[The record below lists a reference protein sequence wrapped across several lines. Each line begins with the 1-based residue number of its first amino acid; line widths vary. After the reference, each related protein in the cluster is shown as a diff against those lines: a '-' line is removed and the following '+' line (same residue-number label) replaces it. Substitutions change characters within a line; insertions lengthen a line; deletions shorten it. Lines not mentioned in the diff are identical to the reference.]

1 MKQTKIDPARF
12 VLYQRSKN
20 NATSPFVLSIHF
32 LESSLGDK
40 LISFSSKDMTSPFE
54 IACRTR
60 LPAKHLGPDA

>member
-1 MKQTKIDPARF
+1 MMVRSIRF
-12 VLYQRSKN
+12 GACAYDISY
-20 NATSPFVLSIHF
+20 
-32 LESSLGDK
+32 LGDK